1 MKSPLIIALVAVL
14 AVAIFAAVRYFLERA
29 RQKKIDATGTV
40 VYATLVSSEPVKVFG
55 RLQADFVKINMR
67 LQEPGSTES
76 RDVSMSTR
84 VPANQRLEVGM
95 RLPVVLDPKN
105 PKRVYPASPES
116 AKRAVMTGSRIERRM
131 MEQQMRTPGRAP
143 RQQQTGYMPPN
154 IGGRRR

>member
-1 MKSPLIIALVAVL
+1 MKSPLIIALIVVL

-55 RLQADFVKINMR
+55 KLQADFVKINMR
-67 LQEPGSTES
+67 VQEPGSTET

-95 RLPVVLDPKN
+95 RIPVVLDPKN
-105 PKRVYPASPES
+105 PKRVYPASEAS
-116 AKRAVMTGSRIERRM
+116 AKRVQMTGSRDERRM
-131 MEQQMRTPGRAP
+131 MQQQLRNPGRTP
-143 RQQQTGYMPPN
+143 RQQPTGYIPPN
-154 IGGRRR
+154 MGRRR